1 MKKKTESAVFAL
13 RGKRVELHFPVSIH
27 SVLVLRGK
35 LPHNQS
41 VFTVK
46 DLGAS
51 GHRCTNL
58 NRLTA
63 KRATQKK
70 TNQKN
75 LNTSTLSAPAHEPRS
90 AHPFLIGSALPA
102 ALYRRGRQV
111 TVGL

>member
-1 MKKKTESAVFAL
+1 MKKKNESAVFVL

-27 SVLVLRGK
+27 SALVLRGK

-70 TNQKN
+70 TDQKN
-75 LNTSTLSAPAHEPRS
+75 FNTSTLSAPAHRQHIPS
-90 AHPFLIGSALPA
+90 SSGQLCQQHYIGEE
-102 ALYRRGRQV
+102 GK
-111 TVGL
+111 